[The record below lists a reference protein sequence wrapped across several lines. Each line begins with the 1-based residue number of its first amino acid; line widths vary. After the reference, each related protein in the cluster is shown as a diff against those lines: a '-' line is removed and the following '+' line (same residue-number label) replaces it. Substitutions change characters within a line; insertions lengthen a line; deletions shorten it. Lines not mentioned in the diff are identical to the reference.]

1 MWQQTSLGFSLQHS
15 CSKFLKSSKFKTNFV
30 RVMDFE
36 LLNLYSVTCLELY
49 LTRKGEAHQTC
60 KQTWQQ
66 LRIHSLNN
74 IMVINFIFDFS
85 WVLFLKESACN
96 SLQKQK
102 HQPFLHWCL
111 ESINSKLMLS
121 EHNTQLLQ
129 LKIPCQRIWQQEK
142 LLYSVSKA
150 SSLSLFYCPQYI
162 FHVVKLMTVHG
173 KQKITYSTDAILFM
187 SIKKQERTCEKEV
200 LEMSE
205 TERR

>member
-1 MWQQTSLGFSLQHS
+1 MPYILSLKLASTGNNLLH
-15 CSKFLKSSKFKTNFV
+15 FLLLIPDVCLNAFFFKTNFV
-30 RVMDFE
+30 HAMDFE

-74 IMVINFIFDFS
+74 IMVINFILDFS

-121 EHNTQLLQ
+121 EHNTQLL
-129 LKIPCQRIWQQEK
+129 
-142 LLYSVSKA
+142 
-150 SSLSLFYCPQYI
+150 
-162 FHVVKLMTVHG
+162 
-173 KQKITYSTDAILFM
+173 
-187 SIKKQERTCEKEV
+187 
-200 LEMSE
+200 
-205 TERR
+205 